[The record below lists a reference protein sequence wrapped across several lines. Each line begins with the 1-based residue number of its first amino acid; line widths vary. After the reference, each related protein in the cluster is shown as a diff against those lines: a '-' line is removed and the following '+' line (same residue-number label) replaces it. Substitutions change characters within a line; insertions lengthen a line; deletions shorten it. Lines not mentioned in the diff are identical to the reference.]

1 MIAGVKV
8 ATAAEGGQRPGRTRR
23 WGVDVLGSR
32 VILRVPDLDRS
43 RAFYEGTLGLSV
55 YREYGAGGVTTG
67 VVYFLGG
74 GYLEL
79 TGGDGP
85 LVARGV
91 VLWLQVPD
99 LAAEETRLTAAG
111 VRVLAPGRR
120 MPWGLLECR
129 IADPDGL
136 ELFLVEVPPEH
147 PIRRRVE

>member
-1 MIAGVKV
+1 M
-8 ATAAEGGQRPGRTRR
+8 
-23 WGVDVLGSR
+23 DVLGSR
-32 VILRVPDLDRS
+32 VILRVPDLARS
-43 RAFYEGTLGLSV
+43 RAFYEGTLGLSI

-85 LVARGV
+85 LAADGV

-120 MPWGLLECR
+120 MPWGLLECW
-129 IADPDGL
+129 IADPDGV
-136 ELFLVEVPPEH
+136 ELRLVEVPPDH
-147 PIRRRVE
+147 PIRRRLD